1 MCRLHILEEVRYTVF
16 WSFIVQGESSANKP
30 VLKNVSFTVPK
41 GHTVAI
47 VGQSGSGK
55 TTISRLLCRFY
66 DPESGSVSIN
76 GQVPSFSFSQCLK

>member
-1 MCRLHILEEVRYTVF
+1 MCRDLSIK
-16 WSFIVQGESSANKP
+16 GESSANQP
-30 VLKNVSFTVPK
+30 VLKGVSFKVPK

-66 DPESGSVSIN
+66 DPDSGSVTIN
-76 GQVPSFSFSQCLK
+76 GQVHFPFSAVFK